1 MVRYVSALATAALLA
16 ACDGGAEAPHDAPA
30 PTTNA
35 PAAPAE
41 AAANPDLPAVTAQ
54 DLANGSENRTL
65 VPSPIETQNALEA
78 AGVDTKLA
86 TLVPERKFDLA
97 RSDPDY
103 IAIRTGVIL
112 ADTLL
117 TVVSAETP
125 ALVSRLDQVRTGLS
139 SLKAGADLDAQL
151 MNMSDRL
158 KGGSVTRGELLKQFD
173 DLSGAVIPEL
183 EFEGSARLVPL
194 IQAGSWLSGANL
206 VAKAIQAKG
215 DPAAA
220 DALLKQPAVVAYFL
234 KYVQTEGA
242 DKAPAPV
249 TAKLVESLTTLQ
261 ALSQKTEPLTKD
273 DVATVVRTTDEVLA
287 LL

>member
-1 MVRYVSALATAALLA
+1 MVRYVHALATAALLA
-16 ACDGGAEAPHDAPA
+16 ACDGGAATTHETPPPAPVEAPGNPDMAPLTA
-30 PTTNA
+30 G
-35 PAAPAE
+35 E
-41 AAANPDLPAVTAQ
+41 LAANA
-54 DLANGSENRTL
+54 ENRTL
-65 VPSPIETQNALEA
+65 VPSPVETQNALEA
-78 AGVDTKLA
+78 AGIDTKLA

-97 RSDPDY
+97 RSEPDY
-103 IAIRTGVIL
+103 IAIRTGVVL

-125 ALVSRLDQVRTGLS
+125 ALLARLDQVRTGLG
-139 SLKAGADLDAQL
+139 SLKAGSDLDAQL
-151 MNMSDRL
+151 ANMSERL
-158 KGGSVTRGELLKQFD
+158 KGESVTRGELLKQFD

-215 DPAAA
+215 DTTAA
-220 DALLKQPAVVAYFL
+220 DALLKQPAVVDYFL

-261 ALSQKTEPLTKD
+261 ALSAKTEPFSKD
-273 DVATVVRTTDEVLA
+273 DVATVIRTTDEVLA